1 MINSKNQLKLLRKVP
16 KRWQQSSDK
25 EVNGQFICN
34 MNMYVPNSV
43 FLGKHT
49 YIHIYIYIKVGKNKH
64 FIFLQGMI
72 TKWIV
77 ESYWVKKK
85 VKKPIVGS
93 EKVEVLGKKKKK
105 SGERTQE
112 KKLLEL
118 I

>member
-1 MINSKNQLKLLRKVP
+1 
-16 KRWQQSSDK
+16 
-25 EVNGQFICN
+25 
-34 MNMYVPNSV
+34 MYVPNSV

-85 VKKPIVGS
+85 VKKTNSRIRESGS
-93 EKVEVLGKKKKK
+93 ARKKKKK
-105 SGERTQE
+105 SLE
-112 KKLLEL
+112 KGPRKRNFWSLYNQCE
-118 I
+118 

>member
-1 MINSKNQLKLLRKVP
+1 
-16 KRWQQSSDK
+16 
-25 EVNGQFICN
+25 

-85 VKKPIVGS
+85 VKK
-93 EKVEVLGKKKKK
+93 LA
-105 SGERTQE
+105 
-112 KKLLEL
+112 
-118 I
+118 